1 MFELNSNV
9 RRKLDHFE
17 SHSLIGML
25 SEKNVQEKTIKI
37 NIVEQLIL
45 RPENERILILRVQ
58 CFIVS
63 TWVNSQLARNHTS
76 ALTLSSVTD
85 KTKPHY
91 TGFSFVC
98 NAGHSHS

>member
-17 SHSLIGML
+17 SFSTIDIAML

-76 ALTLSSVTD
+76 ALTLSCVTD
-85 KTKPHY
+85 ETKPHLY
-91 TGFSFVC
+91 RV
-98 NAGHSHS
+98 

>member
-17 SHSLIGML
+17 SFSTIDIAML

-76 ALTLSSVTD
+76 ALTLSCVTD
-85 KTKPHY
+85 ETQPHLY
-91 TGFSFVC
+91 RV
-98 NAGHSHS
+98 